1 LKALNQIKSV
11 PALSVYA
18 LIVFHFLYLNCLEKP
33 LLKFLLASMKKLTSS
48 GDFTG
53 SHIRI
58 SNSGGISQRIETSIQ
73 HLKKPITNHLT
84 VFKASRMPQQ
94 AFCGGF

>member
-33 LLKFLLASMKKLTSS
+33 LLKFLLASMKTLTSS
-48 GDFTG
+48 EDFTG
-53 SHIRI
+53 SRIRI
-58 SNSGGISQRIETSIQ
+58 SNPGGTSKRIGNLNSAFKNAY
-73 HLKKPITNHLT
+73 HLP
-84 VFKASRMPQQ
+84 VFKAS
-94 AFCGGF
+94 